1 MQYLAK
7 RYIVNLFT
15 DLTDSSAWDVEAI
28 IVSKQK
34 KINKYIGSDF
44 MSKKASIL
52 RSVTM
57 LNYIIITFTLKN
69 SLVYFLIIK
78 RRQMMSSFCNSN

>member
-1 MQYLAK
+1 MQCLDK

-57 LNYIIITFTLKN
+57 LNCIIITFTLKKFIAI
-69 SLVYFLIIK
+69 FLTYKKETDDIFIL
-78 RRQMMSSFCNSN
+78 